1 MATNMY
7 LEIDGIK
14 GESTDKTN
22 KDKIEVMS
30 WSHSFNQPQ
39 SPVRSTAG
47 GGTVER
53 ANHSDFNFTKYL
65 DIATPE
71 LLKHNWRGDHIKKAT
86 LTCYRD
92 GGKGGVVAY
101 LKVTMDEV
109 IISNVAIS
117 GGAGDIPVEN
127 ISLSYGK
134 VTYEYD
140 PQDEK
145 SGKKAG
151 AKPASHDLK
160 TNEIA

>member
-7 LEIDGIK
+7 LEITGIK

-22 KDKIEVMS
+22 KHKIEVMS

-39 SPVRSTAG
+39 SAVRSTAG

-53 ANHSDFNFTKYL
+53 ANHSDFNFTKYM

-71 LLKHNWRGDHIKKAT
+71 LLKNCWRGDHLDKAI

-92 GGKGGVVAY
+92 GGASGPVAY
-101 LKVTMDEV
+101 LKVTMEKV

-117 GGAGDIPVEN
+117 GGSGDIPVEN

-134 VTYEYD
+134 VLYEYD

-151 AKPASHDLK
+151 AKPASHDL
-160 TNEIA
+160 TDNEIA